1 MNSVGVLIKKTMK
14 PLSEYPRPQFKR
26 DSYICLNGTWEYA
39 IRKEETIPESFD
51 GEILVPYSPEVEK
64 SGVNKEVMPDDY
76 LFYRLNYKIP
86 KEFIKDKVILHF
98 GAVDQIAEVFIN
110 GQFAIKHIGGF
121 LPFSVDIKPFLKDN
135 KVEIILR
142 VVDTTNA
149 SYHSSGKQSLNP
161 GGIWYKPQSG
171 IYMPVWMESV
181 SNGYIESL
189 KITPDIDKKLV
200 KISFKSAN
208 KSAKLH
214 LNGKIYDVEADK
226 ENVIE
231 IDDMKLWSPEN
242 PYLYNFKITNDVDE
256 VESYFAM
263 RKVSL
268 VKNDKN
274 QLVIALNNKPYF
286 MKGVLDQGYYQDG
299 LLTPNSDEDY
309 INDIK
314 LIKSLGFNV
323 SRKHI
328 KIESLRWYYHCDRL
342 GLLVWQDFVNG
353 CTKYDFWLNQVP
365 LFVRYKISD
374 HRYNKFFR
382 ENEEGRKEAY
392 QEFLDTIDLLYNS
405 PSIVLWTIFNE
416 AWGQFDAKEI
426 YEKLKQVDPTRLY
439 DHASG
444 WHDQGSSDVKSMHI
458 YKWKVKVPSKRKIK
472 NRAFVCSECGAYI
485 LDKRLKEAKKKEGFI
500 YLLFNNKED
509 FQKEYERF
517 IKEEIIP
524 AKKNGMSAFIYT
536 QASDVEEEMNGFVS
550 YDRKEIKVDIDV
562 IKKANDSID

>member
-1 MNSVGVLIKKTMK
+1 MNKQ

-26 DSYICLNGTWEYA
+26 DSYICLNGYWEYA
-39 IRKEETIPESFD
+39 IRTIESIPDVFD
-51 GEILVPYSPEVEK
+51 GQILVPYSPETEK
-64 SGVNKEVMPDDY
+64 SGVNKTVTPKDY
-76 LFYRLNYKIP
+76 LFYRLRYEIP
-86 KEFIKDKVILHF
+86 QDFIKDKVILHF
-98 GAVDQIAEVFIN
+98 GAVDQIAELFIN
-110 GQFAIKHIGGF
+110 GKFVMKHVGGF
-121 LPFSVDIKPFLKDN
+121 LPFSCDIKPYLEDN
-135 KVEIILR
+135 KLEIILR
-142 VVDTTNA
+142 IQDTTNS

-171 IYMPVWMESV
+171 IYLAVWMESV
-181 SNGYIESL
+181 KLGYIEKI
-189 KITPDIDKKLV
+189 KITPDIDKNIVKLQF
-200 KISFKSAN
+200 ISDEKT
-208 KSAKLH
+208 AKVE
-214 LNGKIYDVEADK
+214 LNGEIYDVNANE
-226 ENVIE
+226 ENIINIMWV
-231 IDDMKLWSPEN
+231 KLWTPEN
-242 PYLYNFKITNDVDE
+242 PYLYNFKIYNSVDK

-268 VKNDKN
+268 IKNKKG
-274 QLVIALNNKPYF
+274 QFVIALNNEEYF

-309 INDIK
+309 INDIN

-374 HRYNKFFR
+374 KKYNKFFR
-382 ENEEGRKEAY
+382 ENEEGRKETY

-405 PSIVLWTIFNE
+405 PCIVLWTIFNE

-426 YEKLKQVDPTRLY
+426 YEKLKGIDNTRLY

-472 NRAFVCSECGAYI
+472 NRAYVCSECGAYI

-509 FQKEYERF
+509 FQKEYVRF
-517 IKEEIIP
+517 ITQEIIP
-524 AKKNGMSAFIYT
+524 AKRAGMSAFIYT
-536 QASDVEEEMNGFVS
+536 QLSDVEEEMNGFVT
-550 YDRKEIKVDIDV
+550 YDRKKIKVDVDK
-562 IKKANDSID
+562 IKEINDKI

>member
-1 MNSVGVLIKKTMK
+1 MK
-14 PLSEYPRPQFKR
+14 QAPLSEYPRPQLKR
-26 DSYICLNGTWEYA
+26 DSYLCLNGLWEYA
-39 IRKEETIPESFD
+39 IRKEDVIPEVFD
-51 GEILVPYSPEVEK
+51 GTILVPYSPEVEK
-64 SGVNKEVMPDDY
+64 SGVNKTVMPDDY
-76 LFYRLNYKIP
+76 LFYRLRYEIP
-86 KEFIKDKVILHF
+86 CDFIKDKVILHF

-110 GQFAIKHIGGF
+110 GQFVAKHIGGF
-121 LPFSVDIKPFLKDN
+121 LPFSIDIKPYIKN
-135 KVEIILR
+135 QEVEIVLR
-142 VVDTTNA
+142 VQDTTNT
-149 SYHSSGKQSLNP
+149 SFHSSGKQSLKP

-181 SNGYIESL
+181 SNGYIEKL
-189 KITPDIDKKLV
+189 KITPDIDSKTV
-200 KISFKSAN
+200 IIAFKSEE
-208 KSAKLH
+208 KSAKLE
-214 LNGKIYDVEADK
+214 LNGKIYEIEAGKDNIIPVEDL
-226 ENVIE
+226 
-231 IDDMKLWSPEN
+231 KLWTPDN
-242 PYLYNFKITNDVDE
+242 PYLYEFKISNKFDE
-256 VESYFAM
+256 VFSYFAM
-263 RKVSL
+263 RKISL
-268 VKNDKN
+268 IKNKDN
-274 QLVIALNNKPYF
+274 IPVIALNNQEYF

-309 INDIK
+309 INDIN

-365 LFVRYKISD
+365 LFVRYKIND
-374 HRYNKFFR
+374 HKYKKFFR
-382 ENEEGRKEAY
+382 ENEEGRKETY

-426 YEKLKQVDPTRLY
+426 YEKLKEIDKTRLF

-444 WHDQGSSDVKSMHI
+444 WHDQGSGDFKSMHI
-458 YKWKVKVPSKRKIK
+458 YKWKVKVPSKRKLK
-472 NRAFVCSECGAYI
+472 GRAFICSECGAYI

-524 AKKNGMSAFIYT
+524 CKNKGMSAFIYT
-536 QASDVEEEMNGFVS
+536 QISDVEEEMNGFIS
-550 YDRKEIKVDIDV
+550 YDRKEIKVDVDR
-562 IKKANDSID
+562 IKAINEAI

>member
-1 MNSVGVLIKKTMK
+1 MNK
-14 PLSEYPRPQFKR
+14 PLSEYPRPQLKR
-26 DSYICLNGTWEYA
+26 DSYICLNGYWEYA
-39 IRKEETIPESFD
+39 IKKENTIPDVFD
-51 GEILVPYSPEVEK
+51 GKILVPYSPEVEK
-64 SGVNKEVMPDDY
+64 SGVNKVVMPDDF
-76 LFYRLNYKIP
+76 LFYRLKYEIP
-86 KEFIKDKVILHF
+86 QEFIKDKVILHF
-98 GAVDQIAEVFIN
+98 GAIDQIAELFIN
-110 GQFAIKHIGGF
+110 GQFVLKHVGGF
-121 LPFSVDIKPFLKDN
+121 LPFSCDIKSYLTDN

-142 VVDTTNA
+142 VQDTTNS
-149 SYHSSGKQSLNP
+149 SYHSSGKQALNP

-181 SNGYIESL
+181 KEGFVEKI
-189 KITPDIDKKLV
+189 KITPDIDKKVVILRFV
-200 KISFKSAN
+200 SSEKT
-208 KSAKLH
+208 AKLE
-214 LNGKIYDVEADK
+214 LNNRILEVKANFDNIVE
-226 ENVIE
+226 IP
-231 IDDMKLWSPEN
+231 DMRLWSPDN
-242 PYLYNFKITNDVDE
+242 PYLYEFKLSNSVDE
-256 VESYFAM
+256 ISSYFAM

-268 VKNDKN
+268 IENEKGLKI
-274 QLVIALNNKPYF
+274 IALNNEPYF

-309 INDIK
+309 INDIN
-314 LIKSLGFNV
+314 LIKALGFNV

-374 HRYNKFFR
+374 KRYKKFFR
-382 ENEEGRKEAY
+382 ENEEGRQEAY

-405 PSIVLWTIFNE
+405 PCIVLWTIFNE
-416 AWGQFDAKEI
+416 AWGQFDAKAI
-426 YEKLKQVDPTRLY
+426 YEKLKLVDPTRLY

-458 YKWKVKVPSKRKIK
+458 YKWKVKVPSKQKLK

-509 FQKEYERF
+509 FQNEYVRF
-517 IKEEIIP
+517 ITKEIIP
-524 AKKNGMSAFIYT
+524 AKRAGMSAFIYT
-536 QASDVEEEMNGFVS
+536 QISDVEEEMNGFVS
-550 YDRKEIKVDIDV
+550 YDRKEIKVDIPT
-562 IKKANDSID
+562 IAKINNEI

>member
-1 MNSVGVLIKKTMK
+1 MK
-14 PLSEYPRPQFKR
+14 PLNEYPRPQFKR
-26 DSYICLNGTWEYA
+26 DSYICLNGNWEYA

-64 SGVNKEVMPDDY
+64 SGVNKVVMPDDY
-76 LFYRLNYKIP
+76 LFYRLRYEIP

-110 GQFAIKHIGGF
+110 GQFAIKHVGGF

-181 SNGYIESL
+181 SNDYIESL

-274 QLVIALNNKPYF
+274 QLVIALNNQPYF

-374 HRYNKFFR
+374 HRYKKFFR

-426 YEKLKQVDPTRLY
+426 YEKLKQADPTRLY

>member
-1 MNSVGVLIKKTMK
+1 MK
-14 PLSEYPRPQFKR
+14 PLNEYPRPQFKR
-26 DSYICLNGTWEYA
+26 DSYICLNGTWEYT

-76 LFYRLNYKIP
+76 LFYRLNYEIP

-121 LPFSVDIKPFLKDN
+121 LPFSVDIKPFLKDSN
-135 KVEIILR
+135 VEIILR

-181 SNGYIESL
+181 SNDYIESL
-189 KITPDIDKKLV
+189 KITPDIDEKLV

-231 IDDMKLWSPEN
+231 IDDMRLWSPQD
-242 PYLYNFKITNDVDE
+242 PYLYNFKIANDVDE

-274 QLVIALNNKPYF
+274 QLVIALNNQPYF

-374 HRYNKFFR
+374 HRYKKFFR

>member
-1 MNSVGVLIKKTMK
+1 MNNQ

-26 DSYICLNGTWEYA
+26 DSYICLNGYWEYA
-39 IRKEETIPESFD
+39 IRTTESIPDVFD
-51 GEILVPYSPEVEK
+51 GQILVPYSPETEK
-64 SGVNKEVMPDDY
+64 SGVNKTVTPKDY
-76 LFYRLNYKIP
+76 LFYRLRYEIP
-86 KEFIKDKVILHF
+86 QDFIKDKVILHF
-98 GAVDQIAEVFIN
+98 GAVDQIAELFIN
-110 GQFAIKHIGGF
+110 GKFVMKHVGGF
-121 LPFSVDIKPFLKDN
+121 LPFSCDIKPYLEDSKL
-135 KVEIILR
+135 EIILR
-142 VVDTTNA
+142 IQDTTNS

-181 SNGYIESL
+181 KLGYIEKI
-189 KITPDIDKKLV
+189 KITPDIDKNIVKLQF
-200 KISFKSAN
+200 ISDEKT
-208 KSAKLH
+208 AKVE
-214 LNGKIYDVEADK
+214 LNGEIYDVKANE
-226 ENVIE
+226 ENIINIMWV
-231 IDDMKLWSPEN
+231 KLWTPEN
-242 PYLYNFKITNDVDE
+242 PYLYNFKIYNSVDK

-268 VKNDKN
+268 IKNKKG
-274 QLVIALNNKPYF
+274 QFVIALNNEECF

-309 INDIK
+309 INDIN

-353 CTKYDFWLNQVP
+353 CTNYDFWLNQVP

-374 HRYNKFFR
+374 KKYKKFFR
-382 ENEEGRKEAY
+382 ENEEGRKETY

-405 PSIVLWTIFNE
+405 PCIVLWTIFNE

-426 YEKLKQVDPTRLY
+426 YEKLKEVDNTRLY

-472 NRAFVCSECGAYI
+472 NRAYVCSECGAYI

-509 FQKEYERF
+509 FQKEYVRF
-517 IKEEIIP
+517 ITQEIIP
-524 AKKNGMSAFIYT
+524 AKRAGMSAFIYT
-536 QASDVEEEMNGFVS
+536 QLSDVEEEMNGFVS
-550 YDRKEIKVDIDV
+550 YDRKEIKVDV
-562 IKKANDSID
+562 EKIKEINDQI

>member
-1 MNSVGVLIKKTMK
+1 MKNSQ
-14 PLSEYPRPQFKR
+14 PLSEYPRPQLKR
-26 DSYICLNGTWEYA
+26 DSYICLNGYWEYA
-39 IRKEETIPESFD
+39 IRTIESIPDVFD
-51 GEILVPYSPEVEK
+51 GQILVPYSPEVEK
-64 SGVNKEVMPDDY
+64 SGVNKIITPKDY
-76 LFYRLNYKIP
+76 LFYRLKYEIP
-86 KEFIKDKVILHF
+86 QDFIKDKVILHF
-98 GAVDQIAEVFIN
+98 GAVDQIAELFIN
-110 GQFAIKHIGGF
+110 GKFVLKHVGGF
-121 LPFSVDIKPFLKDN
+121 LPFSCDIKPYLDGN
-135 KVEIILR
+135 KVEIVLR
-142 VVDTTNA
+142 VQDTTN
-149 SYHSSGKQSLNP
+149 SSFHSSGKQALNP

-181 SNGYIESL
+181 KEGFIEKI
-189 KITPDIDKKLV
+189 KITPDIDKKYVNLRF
-200 KISFKSAN
+200 ISSEKT
-208 KSAKLH
+208 AKLE
-214 LNGKIYDVEADK
+214 LNGRILEVKANFDNIVEIPD
-226 ENVIE
+226 I
-231 IDDMKLWSPEN
+231 KLWSPEN
-242 PYLYNFKITNDVDE
+242 PYLYEFKLSNEVDE
-256 VESYFAM
+256 ISSYFAM
-263 RKVSL
+263 RKISL
-268 VKNDKN
+268 IANEKGMKI
-274 QLVIALNNKPYF
+274 IALNNEPYF
-286 MKGVLDQGYYQDG
+286 IKGVLDQGYYQDG

-309 INDIK
+309 INDIN

-374 HRYNKFFR
+374 KKYKKFFR

-405 PSIVLWTIFNE
+405 PCIVLWTIFNE

-426 YEKLKQVDPTRLY
+426 YEKLKVVDPTRLY

-458 YKWKVKVPSKRKIK
+458 YKWKVKVPSKHKIK

-509 FQKEYERF
+509 FQNEYVRF
-517 IKEEIIP
+517 ITKEIAP
-524 AKKNGMSAFIYT
+524 AKRAGMSAFIYT
-536 QASDVEEEMNGFVS
+536 QLSDVEEEMNGFVS
-550 YDRKEIKVDIDV
+550 YDRKEIKVDITT
-562 IKKANDSID
+562 IAKINNEI

>member
-1 MNSVGVLIKKTMK
+1 MNNQ

-26 DSYICLNGTWEYA
+26 DSYICLNGYWEYA
-39 IRKEETIPESFD
+39 IRTIESIPDVFD
-51 GEILVPYSPEVEK
+51 GQILVPYSPETEK
-64 SGVNKEVMPDDY
+64 SGVNKTVTPKDY
-76 LFYRLNYKIP
+76 LFYRLRYEIP
-86 KEFIKDKVILHF
+86 QDFIKDKVILHF
-98 GAVDQIAEVFIN
+98 GAVDQIAELFIN
-110 GQFAIKHIGGF
+110 GKFVMKHVGGF
-121 LPFSVDIKPFLKDN
+121 LPFSCDIKPFLEDN
-135 KVEIILR
+135 KLEIILR
-142 VVDTTNA
+142 IQDTTNS

-161 GGIWYKPQSG
+161 VGIWYKPQSG

-181 SNGYIESL
+181 KLGYIEKI
-189 KITPDIDKKLV
+189 KITPDIDKNLV
-200 KISFKSAN
+200 KLQFISDEKT
-208 KSAKLH
+208 AKVE
-214 LNGKIYDVEADK
+214 LNGKIYDVKANE
-226 ENVIE
+226 ENIINIMWV
-231 IDDMKLWSPEN
+231 KLWTPEN
-242 PYLYNFKITNDVDE
+242 PYLYHFKIYNSVDK

-268 VKNDKN
+268 IKNKKG
-274 QLVIALNNKPYF
+274 QFVIALNNEEYF

-299 LLTPNSDEDY
+299 LLTPNTDEDY
-309 INDIK
+309 INDIN

-374 HRYNKFFR
+374 KKYNKFFR
-382 ENEEGRKEAY
+382 ENEEGRKETY

-405 PSIVLWTIFNE
+405 PCIVLWTIFNE

-426 YEKLKQVDPTRLY
+426 YEKLKAIDNTRLY

-458 YKWKVKVPSKRKIK
+458 YKWKVKVPSKHKIK

-485 LDKRLKEAKKKEGFI
+485 LDKRLKETKKKEGFI

-509 FQKEYERF
+509 FQKEYVRF
-517 IKEEIIP
+517 ITQEIIP
-524 AKKNGMSAFIYT
+524 AKRAGMSAFIYT
-536 QASDVEEEMNGFVS
+536 QLSDVEEEMNGFVT
-550 YDRKEIKVDIDV
+550 YDRKEIKVDVDK
-562 IKKANDSID
+562 IKEINDKI

>member
-1 MNSVGVLIKKTMK
+1 MNLEK

-26 DSYICLNGTWEYA
+26 DSYICLNGYWEYA
-39 IRKEETIPESFD
+39 IRKEEKIPSKFD
-51 GEILVPYSPEVEK
+51 GEILVPFSPEVNK
-64 SGVNKEVMPDDY
+64 SGVNKTVLPDDY
-76 LFYRLNYKIP
+76 LFYRLNLDLP
-86 KEFIKDKVILHF
+86 SDFIKDKVILHF

-110 GQFAIKHIGGF
+110 DQFVMKHIGGF
-121 LPFSVDIKPFLKDN
+121 LPFEMDIKPYLKEG
-135 KVEIILR
+135 KGTLVVR

-149 SYHSSGKQSLNP
+149 SYHSSGKQHLKP

-171 IYMPVWMESV
+171 IYMPVWLESV
-181 SNGYIESL
+181 KEGYIEKL
-189 KITPDIDKKLV
+189 KITPDIDEKVLKL
-200 KISFKSAN
+200 SFKSSN
-208 KSAKLH
+208 KSAKLK
-214 LNGKIYDVEADK
+214 LNNRIYEIEADK
-226 ENVIE
+226 ENIIPIE
-231 IDDMKLWSPEN
+231 NPILWSPEN
-242 PYLYNFKITNDVDE
+242 PYLYEFVISNDVDE
-256 VESYFAM
+256 VSSYFAM

-268 VKNDKN
+268 MQNEKGMK
-274 QLVIALNNKPYF
+274 VIALNNKPYF
-286 MKGVLDQGYYQDG
+286 MKGVLDQGYYKDG

-309 INDIK
+309 INDIN

-328 KIESLRWYYHCDRL
+328 KIESMRWYYHCDRL

-365 LFVRYKISD
+365 LFVRYKIND
-374 HRYNKFFR
+374 HRYKKFFR

-405 PSIVLWTIFNE
+405 PCIVYWTIFNE

-426 YEKLKQVDPTRLY
+426 YEKLKVVDPTRIY

-458 YKWKVKVPSKRKIK
+458 YKWKVKVPSKWKLK
-472 NRAFVCSECGAYI
+472 GRAYVCSECGAYI

-509 FQKEYERF
+509 FQKEYIRF
-517 IKEEIIP
+517 INKEIKP
-524 AKKNGMSAFIYT
+524 CKDKGMSGFIYT
-536 QASDVEEEMNGFVS
+536 QLSDVEEEMNGFVT
-550 YDRKEIKVDIDV
+550 YDRKEIKVDIPV
-562 IKKANDSID
+562 IKEINDSL

>member
-1 MNSVGVLIKKTMK
+1 MNKQ

-26 DSYICLNGTWEYA
+26 DSYICLNGYWEYA
-39 IRKEETIPESFD
+39 IRTIESIPDVFD
-51 GEILVPYSPEVEK
+51 GQILVPYSPETEK
-64 SGVNKEVMPDDY
+64 SGVNKIITPKDY
-76 LFYRLNYKIP
+76 LFYRLRYKIP
-86 KEFIKDKVILHF
+86 QDFIKDKIILHF
-98 GAVDQIAEVFIN
+98 GAVDQIAELFIN
-110 GQFAIKHIGGF
+110 GKFVMKHVGGF
-121 LPFSVDIKPFLKDN
+121 LPFSCDIKPYLEDN
-135 KVEIILR
+135 KLEIILR
-142 VVDTTNA
+142 VQDTTNS

-181 SNGYIESL
+181 KLGYIEKI
-189 KITPDIDKKLV
+189 KITPDIDKNIVKLQF
-200 KISFKSAN
+200 ISDEKT
-208 KSAKLH
+208 AKVE
-214 LNGKIYDVEADK
+214 LNGEIYDVKANE
-226 ENVIE
+226 ENIINIMWV
-231 IDDMKLWSPEN
+231 KLWTPEN
-242 PYLYNFKITNDVDE
+242 PYLYNFKIYNNVDK

-263 RKVSL
+263 RKISL
-268 VKNDKN
+268 IKNKKG
-274 QLVIALNNKPYF
+274 QFVIALNNQEYF

-309 INDIK
+309 INDIN

-374 HRYNKFFR
+374 KKYNKFFR
-382 ENEEGRKEAY
+382 ENEEGRKETY

-405 PSIVLWTIFNE
+405 PCIVLWTIFNE

-426 YEKLKQVDPTRLY
+426 YEKLKEVDNTRLY

-472 NRAFVCSECGAYI
+472 NRAYVCSECGAYI

-509 FQKEYERF
+509 FQKEYVRF
-517 IKEEIIP
+517 ITQEIIP
-524 AKKNGMSAFIYT
+524 AKRAGMSAFVYT
-536 QASDVEEEMNGFVS
+536 QLSDVEEEMNGFVT
-550 YDRKEIKVDIDV
+550 YDRKEIKVDVDK
-562 IKKANDSID
+562 IKEINDKI

>member
-1 MNSVGVLIKKTMK
+1 MK

-64 SGVNKEVMPDDY
+64 SGVNKVVMSDDY
-76 LFYRLNYKIP
+76 LFYRLRYEIP

-231 IDDMKLWSPEN
+231 IDDMKLWSPDN

-274 QLVIALNNKPYF
+274 QLVIALNNQPYF

-299 LLTPNSDEDY
+299 LLTPSSDEDY

-426 YEKLKQVDPTRLY
+426 YEKIKQVDPTRLY

>member
-1 MNSVGVLIKKTMK
+1 MK

-26 DSYICLNGTWEYA
+26 DSYICLNGIWEYA

-64 SGVNKEVMPDDY
+64 SGVNKVVMPNDY
-76 LFYRLNYKIP
+76 LFYRLNYEIP

-208 KSAKLH
+208 KSAKLQ
-214 LNGKIYDVEADK
+214 LNDKIYDVEADK

-231 IDDMKLWSPEN
+231 IEDLKLWSPEN
-242 PYLYNFKITNDVDE
+242 PYLYNFKIFNDVDE
-256 VESYFAM
+256 IKSYFAM

-274 QLVIALNNKPYF
+274 QLVIALNNEPYF

-374 HRYNKFFR
+374 HRYKKFFR
-382 ENEEGRKEAY
+382 ENEEGRKEVY

-405 PSIVLWTIFNE
+405 PCIVLWTIFNE

>member
-1 MNSVGVLIKKTMK
+1 MLRIKSEI

-26 DSYICLNGTWEYA
+26 DSYICLNGNWEYA
-39 IRKEETIPESFD
+39 IKKDPEIPTSFD
-51 GEILVPYSPEVEK
+51 GVIVVPYSPETDK
-64 SGVNKEVMPDDY
+64 SGVNQVVMPDDY
-76 LFYRLNYKIP
+76 LFYHRFIEIP
-86 KEFIKDKVILHF
+86 REFIKDKVILHF
-98 GAVDQIAEVFIN
+98 GAVDQIAELFIN
-110 GQFAIKHIGGF
+110 GKFVMKHVGGF
-121 LPFSVDIKPFLKDN
+121 LPFSCDIKPYLNDN
-135 KVEIILR
+135 EADIILR
-142 VVDTTNA
+142 VQDTTNS
-149 SYHSSGKQSLNP
+149 SYHSSGKQALNP

-181 SNGYIESL
+181 KHGYIEKI
-189 KITPDIDKKLV
+189 KITPDIDKNIVKLQF
-200 KISFKSAN
+200 ISDEKT
-208 KSAKLH
+208 AKVE
-214 LNGKIYDVEADK
+214 LNGQIYDVKANE
-226 ENVIE
+226 ENIINIMWV
-231 IDDMKLWSPEN
+231 KLWTPEN
-242 PYLYNFKITNDVDE
+242 PYLYNFKIYNRVDE

-263 RKVSL
+263 RKISL
-268 VKNDKN
+268 IKNKKG
-274 QLVIALNNKPYF
+274 QFVIALNNQEYF

-299 LLTPNSDEDY
+299 LLTPNSDQDY
-309 INDIK
+309 INDIN

-328 KIESLRWYYHCDRL
+328 KVESLRWYYHCDRL

-374 HRYNKFFR
+374 KKYKKFFR
-382 ENEEGRKEAY
+382 ENVEGRKESY

-405 PSIVLWTIFNE
+405 PCIVLWTIFNE

-426 YEKLKQVDPTRLY
+426 YEKLKAIDNTRLY

-509 FQKEYERF
+509 FQKEYVRF
-517 IKEEIIP
+517 ITQEIIP
-524 AKKNGMSAFIYT
+524 AKRAGMSAFIYT
-536 QASDVEEEMNGFVS
+536 QLSDVEEEMNGFVS
-550 YDRKEIKVDIDV
+550 YDRKEIKVDV
-562 IKKANDSID
+562 EKIKEINDKI

>member
-1 MNSVGVLIKKTMK
+1 MSKQ
-14 PLSEYPRPQFKR
+14 PLSEYPRPQLKR
-26 DSYICLNGTWEYA
+26 DSYICLNGLWEYA
-39 IRKEETIPESFD
+39 IRGIESIPDVYD
-51 GEILVPYSPEVEK
+51 GQILVPYSPEVEK
-64 SGVNKEVMPDDY
+64 SGVNKKVNPNDY
-76 LFYRLNYKIP
+76 LFYHLKYEIP
-86 KEFIKDKVILHF
+86 SDFIKDKVILHF

-110 GQFAIKHIGGF
+110 GQFAVKHVGGF
-121 LPFSVDIKPFLKDN
+121 LPFSLDIKPFLKDN
-135 KVEIILR
+135 NVEIVLR
-142 VVDTTNA
+142 VQDTTNS

-161 GGIWYKPQSG
+161 GGIWYKQQSG

-181 SNGYIESL
+181 KEGYIEKL
-189 KITPDIDKKLV
+189 KIKPDIDNNSV
-200 KISFKSAN
+200 NIQFTSSI
-208 KSAKLH
+208 KSAKL
-214 LNGKIYDVEADK
+214 LFNNQEIPVEADK
-226 ENVIE
+226 DNIIK
-231 IDDMKLWSPEN
+231 IDNPILWSPEN
-242 PYLYNFKITNDVDE
+242 PYLYEFAISNEVDK
-256 VESYFAM
+256 VSSYFAM

-268 VKNDKN
+268 IKNEKGK
-274 QLVIALNNKPYF
+274 LVIALNNIEYF

-309 INDIK
+309 INDIMLVK
-314 LIKSLGFNV
+314 NLGFNV

-365 LFVRYKISD
+365 LFVRYKIND
-374 HRYNKFFR
+374 HRYKKFFR

-405 PSIVLWTIFNE
+405 PCIVLWTIFNE

-426 YEKLKQVDPTRLY
+426 YEKLKAIDPTRLY

-458 YKWKVKVPSKRKIK
+458 YKWKVKVPSKSKIK

-509 FQKEYERF
+509 FQKEYIRF
-517 IKEEIIP
+517 INEEIIP
-524 AKKNGMSAFIYT
+524 AKKKGMSAFIYT
-536 QASDVEEEMNGFVS
+536 QLSDVEEEMNGFIT
-550 YDRKEIKVDIDV
+550 YDRKEIKVDPDI
-562 IKKANDSID
+562 IKQINDKI

>member
-1 MNSVGVLIKKTMK
+1 MK

-26 DSYICLNGTWEYA
+26 DSCICLNGTWEYA

-64 SGVNKEVMPDDY
+64 SGVNKVVMPDDY
-76 LFYRLNYKIP
+76 LFYRLRYEIP

-110 GQFAIKHIGGF
+110 GKFAIKHIGGF

-171 IYMPVWMESV
+171 IYMPIWMESV

-231 IDDMKLWSPEN
+231 IDDMRLWSPEN
-242 PYLYNFKITNDVDE
+242 PYLYNFKITNGVDE

-274 QLVIALNNKPYF
+274 QLVIALNNQPYF

-374 HRYNKFFR
+374 HRYKKFFR
-382 ENEEGRKEAY
+382 ENEEGRKEVY

-405 PSIVLWTIFNE
+405 PCIVLWTIFNE

-426 YEKLKQVDPTRLY
+426 YEKLKQVDSTRLY

-500 YLLFNNKED
+500 YLLFNNKEG